1 MMAATQQQLET
12 GIKRLVK
19 GKSSVQEEQALNE
32 QALELITRRIIKK
45 VLQQD
50 VLYLLVVNLP
60 SPEEVEE
67 SVAKLESIMNEA
79 EAVSSQ

>member
-32 QALELITRRIIKK
+32 QTLELITRRIIKK

-67 SVAKLESIMNEA
+67 SVAKLESIMDEA
-79 EAVSSQ
+79 GAVSSQ